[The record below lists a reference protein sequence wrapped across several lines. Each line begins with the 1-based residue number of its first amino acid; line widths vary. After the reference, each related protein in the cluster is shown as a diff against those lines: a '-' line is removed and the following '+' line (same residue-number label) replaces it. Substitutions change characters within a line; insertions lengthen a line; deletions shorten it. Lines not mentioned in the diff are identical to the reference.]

1 MADLPL
7 SSLTALGG
15 APATNDL
22 LVLVDV
28 SDTSQAPTGTTKKM
42 TTANLFTSPHMTG
55 PVVDSGGL
63 TVTLGGA
70 NITGATGVTGTLT
83 VTGIVTAGAGV
94 SITTNGLAVVSGGI
108 TVSSG
113 TTAVQ
118 ALTATTGTF
127 TGSVLA
133 TSLFADN
140 GAGAG
145 VVTAGGVGGGAVT
158 GALFLRTGAAQRA
171 WAVAAQLNAGNTL
184 EFTPSTANGGTTFT
198 TPVMSMNLTSVN
210 IGAADLTINTNKF
223 TVTAAS
229 GNTAIAGSLTVT
241 GLVTANA
248 GVSTTSVTLS
258 AGNDLVLPGG
268 GFGLTN
274 GTTRFLAVASGAN
287 PAVTLGSSG
296 GLTVTGAITATGGV
310 VGAVT
315 GNASTATALQNAR
328 TIGGVSFDGTAA
340 ITVATATGGFTVSG
354 GTLTAAATAFSG
366 NLAIGT
372 TKFTVAAASGDTTIA
387 GTLIVQGGIQSVTGG
402 LNVAGASDFGG
413 LVETTAS
420 FNAISSVYKVNGTQV
435 VGARSTGWT
444 AQTVTTGAKT
454 DIGASGTWTTTTV
467 GNLLMAH
474 HAALLAHG
482 LIGP

>member
-63 TVTLGGA
+63 TVSAGGLTTTGA
-70 NITGATGVTGTLT
+70 NFFN
-83 VTGIVTAGAGV
+83 
-94 SITTNGLAVVSGGI
+94 NGLTIAAGGI
-108 TVSSG
+108 AVTVGGIAVSAGGISVAAG

-118 ALTATTGTF
+118 ALTATTAAF
-127 TGSVLA
+127 SAAA
-133 TSLFADN
+133 TTV
-140 GAGAG
+140 GAAG
-145 VVTAGGVGGGAVT
+145 QAAVTAFGPAGTGYSRIWIRNGGGAVSAKNWEIAKDLT
-158 GALFLRTGAAQRA
+158 VANALQ
-171 WAVAAQLNAGNTL
+171 
-184 EFTPSTANGGTTFT
+184 FTPSTAADGVTFS
-198 TPVMSMNLTSVN
+198 TPVATLTDAGNLTLA
-210 IGAADLTINTNKF
+210 GAAIVTGDFIVNTNKF
-223 TVTAAS
+223 TVTAS
-229 GNTAIAGSLTVT
+229 TGNTTIAGSLTVT

-296 GLTVTGAITATGGV
+296 GITVTGAITATGGV

-420 FNAISSVYKVNGTQV
+420 FNAIGSVYKVNGTQV